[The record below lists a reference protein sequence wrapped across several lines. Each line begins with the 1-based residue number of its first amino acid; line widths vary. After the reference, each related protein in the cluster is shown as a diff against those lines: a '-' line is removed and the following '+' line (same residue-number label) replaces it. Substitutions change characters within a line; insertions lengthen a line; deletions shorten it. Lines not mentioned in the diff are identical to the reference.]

1 MLKNLQKLRSIY
13 CTKLTVYQ
21 TALVFLSPIRDVSL
35 SITYGTRFTQQI
47 KYVVSQTTFC
57 QRTRI
62 FFLSFS
68 LKMRLQPFSIYLFRT
83 SHLRL
88 QIYQPYVTD
97 TSLQRIIQ
105 ARRQADITSAC
116 VTRIMRTNTE
126 IEEVPKKTCFL
137 FLCFYQRRAA
147 EAICSRYV
155 PRSRPFQHRHF
166 SLHINIE

>member
-21 TALVFLSPIRDVSL
+21 TALVFLSPIITRRFAVNNLYAVS
-35 SITYGTRFTQQI
+35 QQI

-57 QRTRI
+57 QRIRI
-62 FFLSFS
+62 FLSFS

-126 IEEVPKKTCFL
+126 IEEVPKKNL
-137 FLCFYQRRAA
+137 FFYFYASTSDAQRR
-147 EAICSRYV
+147 
-155 PRSRPFQHRHF
+155 
-166 SLHINIE
+166 L